1 MKGETK
7 EDKKINPGLHR
18 PMRARV
24 VADATAS
31 ILPKRN
37 VALGMQAQFVS
48 ASGLFLPLRLQLS
61 STMNL

>member
-37 VALGMQAQFVS
+37 VALGMQAQFAS
-48 ASGLFLPLRLQLS
+48 ASDPFLL
-61 STMNL
+61 